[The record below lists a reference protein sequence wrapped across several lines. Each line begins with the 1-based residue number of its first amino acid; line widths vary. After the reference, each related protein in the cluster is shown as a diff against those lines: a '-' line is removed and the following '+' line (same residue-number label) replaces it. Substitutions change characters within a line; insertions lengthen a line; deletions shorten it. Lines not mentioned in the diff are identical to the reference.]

1 MSVPAQ
7 RLGLSEAVGL
17 SLSMMA
23 PTMAMAINVS
33 LAVRAEGRA
42 APMAFAIGTFLLT
55 IIALSFVSFGRRVA
69 HAGSVYAYI
78 GEACG
83 RRLGFIAGWTLL
95 LTYLSYASGC
105 SALIGNF
112 VGVAAQNY
120 GAKNPTAVG
129 LCGLLIAT
137 VLAFRDMRVAGRFM
151 LALEAVSVLAIVL
164 LCLVVLANVARTSG
178 LCPAPFRPRR
188 KQRLV
193 RHRICNCLQY
203 PFLRWFRRRCDLGRR
218 ATEPASQYP
227 RGHSGYL
234 RSCCS
239 LTSSWPTQKWW
250 VLDWRH
256 ERSGCRHCAAGR
268 PCDQVLLKELRAID
282 LAAAVSGFACAL
294 GSLSAAARLL
304 KGSCADSTPMAP
316 LRW

>member
-120 GAKNPTAVG
+120 GAKNPTIWLAVG

-218 ATEPASQYP
+218 ATEPLRNIPVDILDTCALAAALRH
-227 RGHSGYL
+227 RGLH
-234 RSCCS
+234 
-239 LTSSWPTQKWW
+239 
-250 VLDWRH
+250 
-256 ERSGCRHCAAGR
+256 RSGGFWTGAT
-268 PCDQVLLKELRAID
+268 KD
-282 LAAAVSGFACAL
+282 LAAATAPLDDLAIRYFSKNF
-294 GSLSAAARLL
+294 ARLISRL
-304 KGSCADSTPMAP
+304 PSAD
-316 LRW
+316 LRVRWGR

>member
-120 GAKNPTAVG
+120 
-129 LCGLLIAT
+129 
-137 VLAFRDMRVAGRFM
+137 
-151 LALEAVSVLAIVL
+151 
-164 LCLVVLANVARTSG
+164 
-178 LCPAPFRPRR
+178 
-188 KQRLV
+188 
-193 RHRICNCLQY
+193 
-203 PFLRWFRRRCDLGRR
+203 
-218 ATEPASQYP
+218 
-227 RGHSGYL
+227 
-234 RSCCS
+234 
-239 LTSSWPTQKWW
+239 
-250 VLDWRH
+250 
-256 ERSGCRHCAAGR
+256 
-268 PCDQVLLKELRAID
+268 
-282 LAAAVSGFACAL
+282 
-294 GSLSAAARLL
+294 
-304 KGSCADSTPMAP
+304 
-316 LRW
+316 